1 MTSKKVIRRRAK
13 TNKQNPNK
21 QKIQTTKQTPS
32 QKNNQ
37 PPTHNKKVSQKIS
50 LLSLFLNL
58 KQLHRA
64 LDPNILQHIHD
75 PQHWLFI
82 MQFYFFPL
90 YKNKYKI

>member
-21 QKIQTTKQTPS
+21 QKIQTTKPHHKKTT
-32 QKNNQ
+32 N

-75 PQHWLFI
+75 QQHWLFI